1 MSQGSGGVSSNQIM
15 VDAASN
21 HDEEQG
27 LLLDAAEPAFDS
39 PAHHQ
44 LLKAQHHISPAH
56 ATSRAS
62 EFSFSAR
69 NILVDTSSP
78 NSFAPSTCQLQKAI
92 NQSLLTRAESNKLS
106 EVVKPVKIDK
116 RETMC

>member
-1 MSQGSGGVSSNQIM
+1 M

-44 LLKAQHHISPAH
+44 LLKAQHHLSPPH

-62 EFSFSAR
+62 EFSFSPR
-69 NILVDTSSP
+69 NILVDTSS
-78 NSFAPSTCQLQKAI
+78 NSFAPTTCQLQKAI
-92 NQSLLTRAESNKLS
+92 NESILTREESKKLS